1 MRTSCAVVLFML
13 LPRLALADPPVT
25 TPVALTPIPAGP
37 DVIVAVVKGQPAP
50 HDGQLFDQST
60 SVRWANY
67 LQQCHTRLRLDVAY
81 QYRIDQAEVALTQAQ
96 LNLERQHYLAVTEEL
111 RGQLNTAQQEAAS
124 PPFYRTTWFGII
136 VGVTTTVVVVVGTAA
151 LINAAK

>member
-1 MRTSCAVVLFML
+1 MRTSCVVVLFML
-13 LPRLALADPPVT
+13 LPRWAWADPPVT

-81 QYRIDQAEVALTQAQ
+81 QYRLDQAEVALTRAE
-96 LNLERQHYLAVTEEL
+96 LNLERQHNLAVTEDL
-111 RGQLNTAQQEAAS
+111 RKQLSDTQQEAAS
-124 PPFYRTTWFGII
+124 PSFYRTVWFGVV
-136 VGVTTTVVVVVGTAA
+136 VGVVTTVVVVAGTAA
-151 LINAAK
+151 LMNAAK